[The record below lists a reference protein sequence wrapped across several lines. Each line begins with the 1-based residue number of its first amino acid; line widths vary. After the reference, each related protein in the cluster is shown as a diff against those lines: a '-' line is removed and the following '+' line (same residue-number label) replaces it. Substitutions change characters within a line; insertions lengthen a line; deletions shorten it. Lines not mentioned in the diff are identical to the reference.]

1 MSPEKFIVRQTPRM
15 RLGLVVRT
23 SGPDAVRS
31 VSTVPGLAEDLGF
44 HSVWVS
50 DHLVVPPEF
59 AERYGGDWLEAVTVA
74 TSIAATHERVD
85 VGFSALVLPYR
96 AAALVARQLATLWE
110 LSGGRLTAAVA
121 TGFLPEEFEALGVPF
136 DERVER
142 TDAAIDAIR
151 EACPNVPLL
160 AAGNGPAILRRAVDR
175 CDGWHPIARSP
186 GEIAAAIKNAPPKR
200 VVLRARFAL
209 GDAEGERPLYGSA
222 EKVREDLRAYEE
234 AGVDEVVLD
243 YATRDADEV
252 EEQIRRFA
260 EEVLGT

>member
-1 MSPEKFIVRQTPRM
+1 M

-23 SGPDAVRS
+23 SGPDAARS
-31 VSTVPGLAEDLGF
+31 VSTVPGMAEDLGF
-44 HSVWVS
+44 NSVWVS

-59 AERYGGDWLEAVTVA
+59 AERYGDDWLEAVTVA
-74 TSIAATHERVD
+74 TSIASSHERLE

-96 AAALVARQLATLWE
+96 AGALVARQLATLWE
-110 LSGGRLTAAVA
+110 LSGGRLTAGVA

-136 DERVER
+136 GERAAR

-151 EACPNVPLL
+151 EACPDVPLL
-160 AAGNGPAILRRAVDR
+160 AAGNGPSILRRAVNV

-186 GEIAAAIKNAPPKR
+186 AEIAAAIKDASPKR
-200 VVLRARFAL
+200 VVLRARFSLQA
-209 GDAEGERPLYGSA
+209 DAERPLYGTA
-222 EKVREDLRAYEE
+222 EKVRADLRAYEE
-234 AGVDEVVLD
+234 AGIDEVVLD
-243 YATRDADEV
+243 YGTRDTDEV

>member
-1 MSPEKFIVRQTPRM
+1 MRQTPRM

-23 SGPDAVRS
+23 SGPDAARS
-31 VSTVPGLAEDLGF
+31 VSTVPGMAEDLGF
-44 HSVWVS
+44 DSVWVS

-59 AERYGGDWLEAVTVA
+59 AERYGGDWLEAVTVVTA
-74 TSIAATHERVD
+74 IAASNERID

-121 TGFLPEEFEALGVPF
+121 TGFLPEEFEALGVAF
-136 DERVER
+136 DERIAR
-142 TDAAIDAIR
+142 TDVAIEAIR
-151 EACPNVPLL
+151 EACPDAPLL
-160 AAGNGPAILRRAVDR
+160 AAGNGPAILRRAVNV

-186 GEIAAAIKNAPPKR
+186 AEIAAAIKDAPPKR
-200 VVLRARFAL
+200 VVLRARFSL
-209 GDAEGERPLYGSA
+209 EDAEAERPLYGTA
-222 EKVREDLRAYEE
+222 DKVRDDLRAYEE

-252 EEQIRRFA
+252 DAQIKRFA
-260 EEVLGT
+260 EEVLDT